1 MRPFVVCPHWKYLLT
16 LDSDLHK
23 VSRFVE
29 ISEQN
34 YKTYSIEFVRILLAA
49 GSEIDVVAKL
59 LCKLLDAGLI
69 CKNINDHRELIT
81 NRFPKFHS
89 MSIDISDC
97 GIKLK
102 PWGRWSSSQNPVW
115 RKAYNDVK
123 HKRDSHFSDANLE
136 NTLNAVAGLMVI
148 TWYFMREEEKQMLNV
163 GWGEDPV
170 LLSPGRYYGRTEWR
184 GTIRPFIPEEEEA

>member
-1 MRPFVVCPHWKYLLT
+1 MSPFVVCPHWKYLLT

-23 VSRFVE
+23 ASRFVE

-59 LCKLLDAGLI
+59 LCKLLDAGFRYE
-69 CKNINDHRELIT
+69 NINDCRKAIT

-89 MSIDISDC
+89 MVIDIPNYE
-97 GIKLK
+97 IKLK
-102 PWGRWSSSQNPVW
+102 PWDSWSSVNNPVW
-115 RKAYNDVK
+115 WKAYNDVK
-123 HKRDSHFSDANLE
+123 HKRDSHFLDANLE
-136 NTLNAVAGLMVI
+136 NTLNAVSGLMVI
-148 TWYFMREEEKQMLNV
+148 TWYFIHEEEKQMRNV

-170 LLSPGRYYGRTEWR
+170 LLSPGRYYGRTEWV
-184 GTIRPFIPEEEEA
+184 GTIRPFIPEEEKE